1 MLWSEN
7 VKYRLSFFNIHNPDT
22 LRPSPTLTG
31 SLLQVR
37 ERCSARAWRRQK
49 KAAAKKKKEALQ
61 NYKKMMR
68 EPDKGDWASASTCHR
83 TNEGRSRR
91 RKEWVARK
99 KSNEQ
104 ERELETETIER
115 DEIEKERTK
124 VEEKMSKS
132 RQAQRIEELSSAK
145 V

>member
-1 MLWSEN
+1 MS
-7 VKYRLSFFNIHNPDT
+7 
-22 LRPSPTLTG
+22 
-31 SLLQVR
+31 
-37 ERCSARAWRRQK
+37 
-49 KAAAKKKKEALQ
+49 AKKKKEALK
-61 NYKKMMR
+61 NYKKMMK
-68 EPDKGDWASASTCHR
+68 EPDKVDWASALSGHR
-83 TNEGRSRR
+83 KNEGRSRR

>member
-7 VKYRLSFFNIHNPDT
+7 VKYRLSFFNIHNSDT

-68 EPDKGDWASASTCHR
+68 EPGKGDWASASTCHR

-124 VEEKMSKS
+124 VEMSKS

>member
-1 MLWSEN
+1 M
-7 VKYRLSFFNIHNPDT
+7 
-22 LRPSPTLTG
+22 
-31 SLLQVR
+31 
-37 ERCSARAWRRQK
+37 
-49 KAAAKKKKEALQ
+49 
-61 NYKKMMR
+61 
-68 EPDKGDWASASTCHR
+68 DWASALSGHR
-83 TNEGRSRR
+83 KNEGRSRR

-104 ERELETETIER
+104 EKELKTETIEK

-124 VEEKMSKS
+124 VEMSKS